1 MVLYT
6 CPRCHYKTTQKN
18 DIRKHLFRKRPCIIT
33 HESKTIQDCINDI
46 LGKNEGKCV
55 ENALEGEKN
64 ALKSVENALLDEKDA
79 LISVQE
85 ALKSVECVENAL
97 KEISPKNN
105 HIVRQDS
112 QNDCKCENCGRVFKK
127 RRYLIQHINRYN
139 KCKPSQNTNQIIN
152 EISLE
157 LSDSKGYQ
165 QELSQ
170 KDVIITELRNQIS
183 NLVEKVGNT
192 TNYTTN
198 YIVNINPF
206 GKENTNYI
214 SSECINKLI
223 NDGPVTSI
231 PKLLKMIHF
240 HPEHEENHNVKIPN
254 KKQPYAQ
261 IFDGQDWIYADK
273 KETIDDMSNKAYS
286 FINGYYEGGNKY
298 MNQFKEMFEENNI
311 LLAKRINRDVELLVI
326 NSQSIINN

>member
-18 DIRKHLFRKRPCIIT
+18 DIRKHFQRKRPCIIS
-33 HESKTIQDCINDI
+33 HESKSIDDCMKDI
-46 LGKNEGKCV
+46 LGN
-55 ENALEGEKN
+55 N
-64 ALKSVENALLDEKDA
+64 KS
-79 LISVQE
+79 
-85 ALKSVECVENAL
+85 ECVEDAL
-97 KEISPKNN
+97 KTEKVALECVEDALKTEKVALECVEDALDSVQSVKNTFNPISKNESN
-105 HIVRQDS
+105 FKT
-112 QNDCKCENCGRVFKK
+112 NNLNECKCEKCGRVFKQK
-127 RRYLIQHINRYN
+127 RYLIQHINRY
-139 KCKPSQNTNQIIN
+139 KCKVDQTNQQIIEN
-152 EISLE
+152 TYEDHNSY
-157 LSDSKGYQ
+157 GYK
-165 QELSQ
+165 EKLSQ
-170 KDVIITELRNQIS
+170 KDVVIAELRNQIS

-214 SSECINKLI
+214 SVDCINKLI

-261 IFDGQDWIYADK
+261 IFNGAEWIYTDK
-273 KETIDDMSNKAYS
+273 KQTIDDMSNKAYS
-286 FINGYYEGGNKY
+286 FINDHYAGGNKY
-298 MNQFKEMFEENNI
+298 MNKFKENFEENNA
-311 LLAKRINRDVELLVI
+311 LLTKKINKDVELLVI
-326 NSQSIINN
+326 NSQCIINT